1 MGFHGAK
8 FVSAS
13 FGFMIWAKIIRPAV
27 IVIALTGCLEDVSYP
42 DEPQIEY
49 MSFVVDDNGSAVLSF
64 NVTDGDGDLGLN
76 SGDTLPP
83 FCTSCEHYYNLKCE
97 YDELR
102 DGVWAHI
109 ELNPDEGQVPF
120 YYRVPRANPT
130 GTNQAINGV
139 VEIDMNTWHLQSS
152 YDTLRF
158 RLSIEDRSLNL
169 SNEDTTQVLVK

>member
-1 MGFHGAK
+1 
-8 FVSAS
+8 
-13 FGFMIWAKIIRPAV
+13 MIWAKIIRPAV

-130 GTNQAINGV
+130 
-139 VEIDMNTWHLQSS
+139 
-152 YDTLRF
+152 
-158 RLSIEDRSLNL
+158 
-169 SNEDTTQVLVK
+169 

>member
-1 MGFHGAK
+1 
-8 FVSAS
+8 
-13 FGFMIWAKIIRPAV
+13 MIWNKIIRLGV

-49 MSFVVDDNGSAVLSF
+49 MSFNLEENENAVLSF
-64 NVTDGDGDLGLN
+64 NVTDGDGDLGLDI
-76 SGDTLPP
+76 GDTLAP

-102 DGVWAHI
+102 DGVWTHI

-120 YYRVPRANPT
+120 YYRVPRANPS

-139 VEIDMNTWHLQSS
+139 IEIDMNTWHLQSS

-158 RLSIEDRSLNL
+158 RFSIEDRSLNV
-169 SNEDTTQVLVK
+169 SNEDTTKVLVK